1 MPTSIPAATGNPAPA
16 PGPARA
22 LVWLGATIKDWSST
36 EGERWLYVVK
46 VMLSAFIALWLAYRL
61 ELDSPST
68 SLTTVLILAL
78 PSSGQV
84 LEKSFYRLLGTV
96 AGCIGAVTLTALFPQ
111 QAPLLFAGLA
121 VWIGLCTCGAAMYR
135 NWKSYGF
142 VLAGYTACL
151 ITIPALD
158 RPDAV
163 FTVTLTRLTEVSL
176 GILCSAFVNDAI
188 FPRHQSARALQTVQS
203 RYRSFVQF
211 CDDVLEQRLSPADTE
226 VTHLKFAADIAA
238 LESVRASAFFEARH
252 VRTDTLHLNA
262 FNTAFM
268 AALTTFYTLHR
279 LVHRLRAEPSIVLEL
294 SEPMFAAMGAALKEA
309 PDAGALEAF
318 RLQLA
323 QKTAAARHRIDE
335 EGMERLHQV
344 DFETVVE
351 LLDRFTG
358 NMEAFQSLYYG
369 LTQQRRQRLADP
381 QPYTPK
387 TPQPIV
393 VAAGVRAAF
402 VAVLMGAL
410 WYELAWPY
418 AAAAILMTVVFS
430 ALASSSP
437 NPTGLIGQCL
447 IGYFLALPLAFVSV
461 FFIQVHAHGYPM
473 LVLSMLPAFAIGT
486 YLNGTPRFAGV
497 GVGMNLFLSQTLVPA
512 NMLNLDATAFLNNSL
527 ALILGVMLAW
537 VMFKIILPTHTMGQK
552 GHVSATLWSE
562 TLATC
567 EGRRRGLKHRF
578 DNRMRD
584 LLAQLN
590 SAAGPVP
597 DKATRAVVRQALT
610 LLELGHSAIDM
621 RELIATSAPGP
632 ARSALQDCI
641 RQLAAYLRRPDL
653 ERCRQAIA
661 AILEA
666 GLQVRQAK
674 LDATPERMA
683 RLQTA
688 LVDLHSIHTSLLD
701 RLPVDAAAPSTA
713 PGDPQHVA

>member
-1 MPTSIPAATGNPAPA
+1 MPTSQRTDDKTGSASGPVQVFAWLAA
-16 PGPARA
+16 A
-22 LVWLGATIKDWSST
+22 LKDWAGS

-46 VMLSAFIALWLAYRL
+46 VALSAFIALWLAYRL

-84 LEKSFYRLLGTV
+84 LEKAFYRLLGTI
-96 AGCIGAVTLTALFPQ
+96 AGCTGAVFLTALFPQ

-176 GILCSAFVNDAI
+176 GILCSAFVSDAI

-211 CDDVLEQRLSPADTE
+211 CDDVLEQRLTPADTE
-226 VTHLKFAADIAA
+226 VTQLKFAADIAA
-238 LESVRASAFFEARH
+238 LESVRASAFFEAVHLRS
-252 VRTDTLHLNA
+252 DTRHLNA

-279 LVHRLRAEPSIVLEL
+279 LAHRLRGGPSAAWVKAEPL
-294 SEPMFAAMGAALKEA
+294 FAPLAAALQQE
-309 PDAGALEAF
+309 PDSGALAAIRE
-318 RLQLA
+318 QLA
-323 QKTAAARHRIDE
+323 RQTAAARHSIEE
-335 EGMERLHQV
+335 EGMERPQQV
-344 DFETVVE
+344 DFETIVE
-351 LLDRFTG
+351 LLDRFTA
-358 NMEAFQSLYYG
+358 NMQAFQSLYYG

-381 QPYTPK
+381 QPYAPK
-387 TPQPIV
+387 TPPAIV
-393 VAAGVRAAF
+393 IAAGVRAAV
-402 VAVLMGAL
+402 VAVMMGAL
-410 WYELAWPY
+410 WYQLAWPY
-418 AAAAILMTVVFS
+418 APAAILMTVVFS

-447 IGYFLALPLAFVSV
+447 IGYLLALPIAFVSV

-486 YLNGTPRFAGV
+486 YLNGTPKFAGV

-512 NMLNLDATAFLNNSL
+512 NMLVVDGNVFLNNGM

-537 VMFKIILPTHTMGQK
+537 VMFKVILPGHTMGQK
-552 GHVSATLWSE
+552 DHVSAALWRE
-562 TLATC
+562 TLAAC
-567 EGRRRGLKHRF
+567 EGRRGGLKHRF

-632 ARSALQDCI
+632 ARTALQDCMT
-641 RQLAAYLRRPDL
+641 QLAAYLRRPDP
-653 ERCRQAIA
+653 ERCRKAVA

-666 GLQVRQAK
+666 GLHVRQAK
-674 LDATPERMA
+674 LDAGPERA
-683 RLQTA
+683 VRLQTA
-688 LVDLHSIHTSLLD
+688 LADLHSIYTSLLD
-701 RLPVDAAAPSTA
+701 RLPADTAASSTA
-713 PGDPQHVA
+713 PGDPHHAA

>member
-1 MPTSIPAATGNPAPA
+1 MPTSPPAASAA
-16 PGPARA
+16 ARTA
-22 LVWLGATIKDWSST
+22 AWLGAALKDWGAT
-36 EGERWLYVVK
+36 EGERWLYVIK
-46 VMLSAFIALWLAYRL
+46 VLLSAFIALGLAYRL

-68 SLTTVLILAL
+68 SLTTVLVLAL

-84 LEKSFYRLLGTV
+84 LEKSFYRMLGTV
-96 AGCIGAVTLTALFPQ
+96 AGCAGAVTLTALFPQ

-121 VWIGLCTCGAAMYR
+121 VWIGLCTCGAALYR

-176 GILCSAFVNDAI
+176 GILCSAFVNDAF

-226 VTHLKFAADIAA
+226 VAHLKFAADIAA
-238 LESVRASAFFEARH
+238 LESVRASAFFEALH
-252 VRTDTLHLNA
+252 VRTDTRYLNA

-279 LVHRLRAEPSIVLEL
+279 LVHRLRGQPSAVLEL
-294 SEPMFAAMGAALKEA
+294 SEPMFAAMATALKAA
-309 PDAGALEAF
+309 PDAAALEAY

-323 QKTAAARHRIDE
+323 QQTAAARHRIDE
-335 EGMERLHQV
+335 EGLERLQQV

-381 QPYTPK
+381 QAYAPK
-387 TPQPIV
+387 TPPAIV
-393 VAAGVRAAF
+393 IAAGVRAAV
-402 VAVLMGAL
+402 VALMMGAL

-418 AAAAILMTVVFS
+418 AASAILMTVVFS

-437 NPTGLIGQCL
+437 NPTKLIGQCL
-447 IGYFLALPLAFVSV
+447 IGYLLALPLAFVSV
-461 FFIQVHAHGYPM
+461 YFVQVQAHGYPM

-486 YLNGTPRFAGV
+486 YMNGTPKFAGV

-512 NMLNLDATAFLNNSL
+512 NVLNIDSTAFLNNGL
-527 ALILGVMLAW
+527 ALILGVLLAW
-537 VMFKIILPTHTMGQK
+537 VMFKVILPDHTMGQK
-552 GHVSATLWSE
+552 DHIATALWRE
-562 TLATC
+562 TLNTC
-567 EGRRRGLKHRF
+567 EGRRSGLKHRF
-578 DNRMRD
+578 DNGMRD
-584 LLAQLN
+584 LMAQLN
-590 SAAGPVP
+590 AAAGPVP
-597 DKATRAVVRQALT
+597 DRATRAVVRQALT
-610 LLELGHSAIDM
+610 LLELGHSAIEM
-621 RELIATSAPGP
+621 RELIATSAPGA
-632 ARSALQDCI
+632 ARTALQDCI
-641 RQLAAYLRRPDL
+641 RQLAAYLRRPDPD
-653 ERCRQAIA
+653 RCRKAIA

-666 GLQVRQAK
+666 GLHVRQAK
-674 LDATPERMA
+674 LDAAPERAA

-701 RLPVDAAAPSTA
+701 RLPADVAAPSTI
-713 PGDPQHVA
+713 PGEPHHAA